1 MGKVTY
7 IPACTHVISAFRSTS
22 SLRYCVGP
30 FPTMFNQIGG
40 LVALQLASAFTSG
53 SSSTNDP
60 TTTPQILLDRYIPGF
75 GPVHTLILTWTG
87 VDITFIATRIAIL
100 LALYAGTRFLFQQLY
115 AVLIQFC
122 TSTISIGQNDILNRE
137 VLSWMSSNIV
147 VKRGSRLLAAQTVRA
162 GEDGVIDPFDMPVL
176 RGIPPPIMNGGDDGR
191 SHSVRFFPAVGTH
204 FFFFRGRPFVFELC
218 GRDTRSTIQV
228 NTGQEPIILRC
239 LGRDPEPLKH
249 FLSCCKDFGKK
260 TRQSMTTVCTADEH
274 SPSMWG
280 RTTVRP
286 SRPLATIDIV
296 ESAKQSLLKDIEQ
309 YLEPSTRRFY
319 SNRGIPYR
327 RGYLFHGAPGTGKT
341 SLSFALAGHFK
352 LNLYIMSLSSP
363 KVGDS
368 ELESMFGQL
377 PEKCIILLEDI
388 DSARIERGKKY
399 TAEEMDGERV
409 RSDTEDGNHNR
420 GRITLSGLLNAID
433 GSASQEGRVLIMT
446 SNSPENL
453 DDALLRPG
461 RVDKQIYFPA
471 TSTAM
476 AARLFVR
483 MFTKDEADDLPSI
496 VPATESKDS
505 SKVENNDEEEKKEV
519 ERIEAMSKE
528 FATRIPEDKLTP
540 AEIQGFLL
548 DYRKSPDEAIENV
561 DAWVSV
567 LLEAKSKG
575 TAVLDHFMGAVISK
589 QPPKDDMG
597 ALTPP
602 SSPGGSEH
610 GLVD

>member
-1 MGKVTY
+1 
-7 IPACTHVISAFRSTS
+7 
-22 SLRYCVGP
+22 
-30 FPTMFNQIGG
+30 MFNQIGG
-40 LVALQLASAFTSG
+40 LVALQLASAFTTG
-53 SSSTNDP
+53 SSSVTDP
-60 TTTPQILLDRYIPGF
+60 ASTPHILLERYIPGF
-75 GPVHTLILTWTG
+75 GPLHTLVLTWTG
-87 VDITFIATRIAIL
+87 IDISFIAAQIAIL
-100 LALYAGTRFLFQQLY
+100 LALYAGTRYICHQIY
-115 AVLIQFC
+115 ALLVEYC
-122 TSTISIGQNDILNRE
+122 TSTISIAPHDVLNRE

-162 GEDGVIDPFDMPVL
+162 GEDGVIDPFGRPGMP
-176 RGIPPPIMNGGDDGR
+176 PPPIVHGGDNGR

-204 FFFFRGRPFVFELC
+204 FFLFNGRPFVFQLV
-218 GRDTRSTIQV
+218 GRDRHSTIQV
-228 NTGQEPIILRC
+228 NTGQEPIIVRC

-249 FLSCCKDFGKK
+249 FLSHCKEFGNK

-274 SPSMWG
+274 TPNMWG
-280 RTTVRP
+280 RMTVRP
-286 SRPLATIDIV
+286 SRPLATIDLA
-296 ESAKQSLLKDIEQ
+296 ESSKESLLNDITQ

-327 RGYLFHGAPGTGKT
+327 RGYLFHGKPGTGKT

-399 TAEEMDGERV
+399 TAEEQDGERV
-409 RSDTEDGNHNR
+409 RSDTEDGDHTR

-453 DDALLRPG
+453 DEALLRPG

-471 TSTAM
+471 TSSVM

-483 MFTKDEADDLPSI
+483 MFTKDEADDVPSA
-496 VPATESKDS
+496 VPETEPQVDSDAEKTEEEEREKEAERIKIMSKD
-505 SKVENNDEEEKKEV
+505 
-519 ERIEAMSKE
+519 
-528 FATRIPEDKLTP
+528 FAERIPEDKLTP

-548 DYRKSPDEAIENV
+548 DYRKSPEDAITNV
-561 DAWVSV
+561 DSWVEI

-575 TAVLDHFMGAVISK
+575 TAVLDHFKPTVMTKALTSGDV
-589 QPPKDDMG
+589 G
-597 ALTPP
+597 TLTPP
-602 SSPGGSEH
+602 SSPGDFDCV
-610 GLVD
+610 LDD

>member
-1 MGKVTY
+1 
-7 IPACTHVISAFRSTS
+7 
-22 SLRYCVGP
+22 
-30 FPTMFNQIGG
+30 MFNQIGG

-53 SSSTNDP
+53 SPNSNDP
-60 TTTPQILLDRYIPGF
+60 TATPQILLDRYIPGF

-87 VDITFIATRIAIL
+87 IDITFIAARIAIL
-100 LALYAGTRFLFQQLY
+100 LALYAGTHFVCQQVY
-115 AVLIQFC
+115 ALLIQFC
-122 TSTISIGQNDILNRE
+122 TSTISIGPNDILNRE
-137 VLSWMSSNIV
+137 VLSWMSSNVV
-147 VKRGSRLLAAQTVRA
+147 VKRGSRLLAAQTFRP
-162 GEDGVIDPFDMPVL
+162 GEDGLIDPFSMPGHP
-176 RGIPPPIMNGGDDGR
+176 GIPPSTINPGDDGR

-218 GRDTRSTIQV
+218 GKGSRSTVQV
-228 NTGQEPIILRC
+228 NIGQEPIILRC
-239 LGRDPEPLKH
+239 LGRNPEPLKQ

-260 TRQSMTTVCTADEH
+260 TRHSMTTVCTADER

-280 RTTVRP
+280 RTIVRP
-286 SRPLATIDIV
+286 SRPVETIDIA
-296 ESAKQSLLKDIEQ
+296 ESAKKSLLKDIEQ

-319 SNRGIPYR
+319 GNRGIPYR

-341 SLSFALAGHFK
+341 SLSFALAGYFK

-368 ELESMFGQL
+368 ELAYMFDQL

-388 DSARIERGKKY
+388 DSARIERAKKFS
-399 TAEEMDGERV
+399 AEELDGDRV

-420 GRITLSGLLNAID
+420 SNITLSGLLNAID

-461 RVDKQIYFPA
+461 RVDKQVYFPA

-483 MFTKDEADDLPSI
+483 MFTKDEADDVPSAI
-496 VPATESKDS
+496 PATELKGIPE
-505 SKVENNDEEEKKEV
+505 VEENVDGEKEA
-519 ERIEAMSKE
+519 ERIEIMSKE
-528 FATRIPEDKLTP
+528 FAARIPEHKLTP

-548 DYRKSPDEAIENV
+548 DYRKSPDEAIEDV
-561 DAWVSV
+561 DSWVNI
-567 LLEAKSKG
+567 LLDAKSKG
-575 TAVLDHFMGAVISK
+575 TAVLDHFKPDVVSSTLL
-589 QPPKDDMG
+589 KDDLG

-602 SSPGGSEH
+602 SEPEN
-610 GLVD
+610 L

>member
-1 MGKVTY
+1 
-7 IPACTHVISAFRSTS
+7 
-22 SLRYCVGP
+22 
-30 FPTMFNQIGG
+30 MFNQIGG

-53 SSSTNDP
+53 SPNTNDP
-60 TTTPQILLDRYIPGF
+60 ATTPQLLLDRYIPGF

-87 VDITFIATRIAIL
+87 IDITFIAARIAIL
-100 LALYAGTRFLFQQLY
+100 LAVYAGTRFLCQQIY
-115 AVLIQFC
+115 AVLVQYC
-122 TSTISIGQNDILNRE
+122 TSTISIGPNDILNRE

-162 GEDGVIDPFDMPVL
+162 GEDGIIDPFGMP
-176 RGIPPPIMNGGDDGR
+176 GHPGMPPPPIMNGGDDGR

-204 FFFFRGRPFVFELC
+204 FFFFHGRPFVFELC
-218 GRDTRSTIQV
+218 GRDTRSTVQV

-239 LGRDPEPLKH
+239 LGRNPEPLKH
-249 FLSCCKDFGKK
+249 FLSVCKAYGKK

-280 RTTVRP
+280 RTTIRP

-296 ESAKQSLLKDIEQ
+296 ESAKNSLLKDIQQ

-341 SLSFALAGHFK
+341 SLSFALAGYFK

-399 TAEEMDGERV
+399 SAEEMDGERV
-409 RSDTEDGNHNR
+409 RSDTEDGNHTL

-483 MFTKDEADDLPSI
+483 MFTKDEADDMPSAN
-496 VPATESKDS
+496 PPSESEES
-505 SKVENNDEEEKKEV
+505 SAVEDNDEEEKEA
-519 ERIEAMSKE
+519 ERIESMSKE
-528 FATRIPEDKLTP
+528 FAARIPEDKLTP

-548 DYRKSPDEAIENV
+548 DYRKSPDDAIDNV
-561 DAWVSV
+561 DSWVKL

-575 TAVLDHFMGAVISK
+575 SAVLDHFKSVVIAN
-589 QPPKDDMG
+589 PIPRDDLG

-602 SSPGGSEH
+602 SSPGDFDSGVS
-610 GLVD
+610 DK